1 MIADREVGPVILIK
15 KGKVVTSVYKSK
27 DCKLR
32 RVRKLWK
39 DGAKGQSIEV
49 MNTKSSKKF
58 YATVVDADTVEID
71 GQ

>member
-1 MIADREVGPVILIK
+1 MISDREVGPVILIK

-27 DCKLR
+27 GLQITAR
-32 RVRKLWK
+32 AEALE